1 MYAAIG
7 DLIFEP
13 LTGFTS
19 FSDNEDAV
27 VAQYPLIKG
36 KPYPQPM
43 APKLK
48 ETSIGMRFHQR
59 FIRVKEAKLQLIAYL
74 QNGTVVTLS
83 FGNGEIAGRYIITNI
98 NTGIEESDGL
108 GNVYCLGV
116 NVQLLEV
123 PAEQLLDAKQG
134 DAYKAAFGV
143 GDFTTEVVYPPVR
156 QPTALEVFLGQL
168 QRAMRYAALIDA
180 LAYGGRFPVY
190 LGSSLGQIL
199 GNAKANS
206 VLMGQQFGAHG
217 SGWDIPD
224 IAGDIVNVTNSLTV
238 LEGIDPVADAAGF
251 ADANK
256 IYQGFNRTLCF

>member
-1 MYAAIG
+1 MYAQLG
-7 DLIFEP
+7 DIVFEP
-13 LTGFTS
+13 VNGFHS
-19 FSDNEDAV
+19 LSDNEDGV
-27 VAQYPLIKG
+27 VAQYPLLQG
-36 KPYPQPM
+36 KPYPQAMGPN
-43 APKLK
+43 LR
-48 ETSIGMRFHQR
+48 EVSIGMRLHQR
-59 FIRVKEAKLQLIAYL
+59 FIKVKEARLQLRAYM

-83 FGNGEIAGRYIITNI
+83 WGNGDVEGRFIVQNI
-98 NTGIEESDGL
+98 NTGVEESDGQ

-134 DAYKAAFGV
+134 DAYKDAFGV
-143 GDFTTEVVYPPVR
+143 GDFTTAIVYPPVVP
-156 QPTALEVFLGQL
+156 PTALEVFLGQI
-168 QRAMRYAALIDA
+168 QKAMRYAALIDA

-217 SGWDIPD
+217 SEWDIPD